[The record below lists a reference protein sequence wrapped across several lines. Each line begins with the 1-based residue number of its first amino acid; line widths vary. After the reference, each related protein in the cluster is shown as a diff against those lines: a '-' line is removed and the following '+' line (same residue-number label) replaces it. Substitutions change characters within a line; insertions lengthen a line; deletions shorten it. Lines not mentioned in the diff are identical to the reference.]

1 MTSMDCPFAM
11 VVQLS
16 HSLHGSADFSFLFL
30 QLSDFARSRAEVV
43 FPTPRG
49 PQNKKAAASEPEII
63 SWVSVCETWGCAMRS
78 VHC

>member
-1 MTSMDCPFAM
+1 

-16 HSLHGSADFSFLFL
+16 HSLQGSAESSFLFL
-30 QLSDFARSRAEVV
+30 QFNDFARSRADVV

-63 SWVSVCETWGCAMRS
+63 SCVSVCET
-78 VHC
+78 